1 MPHASHWT
9 YFPSDCIKFHLIY
22 FSCFGV
28 MLRTSFKKFNQQRA
42 ITQKILKVELRFCA
56 LHFNSMS
63 STTEL
68 RFIKFPLVIIRT
80 KIKSSHLQRQL
91 LKMYCRYSK
100 CPCTMPTAT
109 VLSFIQFPSVVLG
122 LCSGQEIGDRQDKP
136 VWLQYASFWRH
147 KNCSIKVNVIVSKC
161 WGVH

>member
-1 MPHASHWT
+1 
-9 YFPSDCIKFHLIY
+9 
-22 FSCFGV
+22 

-80 KIKSSHLQRQL
+80 KIKSSHLQRAIAQNVL
-91 LKMYCRYSK
+91 PVQQVSLYNAHCH
-100 CPCTMPTAT
+100 CT
-109 VLSFIQFPSVVLG
+109 
-122 LCSGQEIGDRQDKP
+122 
-136 VWLQYASFWRH
+136 
-147 KNCSIKVNVIVSKC
+147 
-161 WGVH
+161 

>member
-1 MPHASHWT
+1 MPHASNWT

-80 KIKSSHLQRQL
+80 KIKSSHLQRAIAQNVLPVQQVSLYNAHCHCINFHSISFSCFGVVLWTRNWGQTRQASLITICLL
-91 LKMYCRYSK
+91 LK
-100 CPCTMPTAT
+100 A
-109 VLSFIQFPSVVLG
+109 
-122 LCSGQEIGDRQDKP
+122 
-136 VWLQYASFWRH
+136 
-147 KNCSIKVNVIVSKC
+147 
-161 WGVH
+161 